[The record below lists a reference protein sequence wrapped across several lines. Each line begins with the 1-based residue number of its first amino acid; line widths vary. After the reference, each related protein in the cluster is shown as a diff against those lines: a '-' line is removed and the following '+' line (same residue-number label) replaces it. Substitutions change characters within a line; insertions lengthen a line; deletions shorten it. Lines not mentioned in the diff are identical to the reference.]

1 MGRLGGRGCATS
13 GGERIAALCSDQG
26 KHADAERIG
35 REVLAARRRVLGEE
49 HPDTLISASDLAMS
63 LSLQAKYAEA
73 EAMLEAAL
81 EARRRV
87 LGDARRVLGDAR
99 RVLGDAHPKTL
110 SAARSLEHVRSGMR
124 AGQPTSAGGKA
135 ATRSNQRAA
144 AAPLSPTALAEVAAR
159 ASTAEVE
166 LLAMLD
172 LEEPRGG
179 SGKGKGRAKGRRDK
193 R

>member
-1 MGRLGGRGCATS
+1 
-13 GGERIAALCSDQG
+13 
-26 KHADAERIG
+26 
-35 REVLAARRRVLGEE
+35 
-49 HPDTLISASDLAMS
+49 MS

-81 EARRRV
+81 EAR
-87 LGDARRVLGDAR
+87 R

-124 AGQPTSAGGKA
+124 AGQPTSTGGKA
-135 ATRSNQRAA
+135 AARSNKRAA
-144 AAPLSPTALAEVAAR
+144 APALSPTALAEVAAR